1 MYSVGLFGG
10 TFDPV
15 HFGHLRTALELK
27 QTLKLDEIRLLPCNL
42 PGHRLEPLGSA
53 EQRLHMVKLAIIDE
67 PELQIDDR
75 EMTRQGVSY
84 MVDTL
89 DSLRTELG
97 EDAALCLILG
107 TDAFLSLN
115 TWHEWKK
122 IPDLAH
128 IIIVARPG
136 CTLPSDAD
144 GVMGRF
150 MHARAALEPHEL
162 KSSPSGRVLVQCLTP
177 LDISATAIRS
187 IISVG
192 KSPRYLLPD
201 LVWDYIKQQNLYKF
215 SLTI

>member
-27 QTLKLDEIRLLPCNL
+27 QKLKLDEIRLLPCNV
-42 PGHRLEPLGSA
+42 PGHRLEPLASA
-53 EQRLHMVKLAIIDE
+53 VQRLHMVKLAIIDE
-67 PELQIDDR
+67 PELQVDDC
-75 EMTRQGVSY
+75 EVVRQGVSY

-89 DSLRTELG
+89 ASLRTELG
-97 EDAALCLILG
+97 ENTSLCLILG

-115 TWHEWKK
+115 AWHEWKK

-128 IIIVARPG
+128 IIVVLRPG
-136 CTLPSDAD
+136 CTLPSS

-150 MHARAALEPHEL
+150 MHARAALEAQEL
-162 KSSPSGRVLVQCLTP
+162 TNSPSGRVLVQCLTP

-187 IISVG
+187 MISIG
-192 KSPRYLLPD
+192 ESPRYLLPD
-201 LVWDYIKQQNLYKF
+201 LVWNYIRQQNLYK
-215 SLTI
+215 LNVTV